1 MQKKN
6 IFIRLSGI
14 ALIGALLLVCI
25 INQIKIESLMI
36 AILTII
42 LFLAC
47 SIFSCIGYFLRWKKE
62 RKGIYLFYVFT
73 NVCWILSIGFRVHTY
88 ISIYSIL

>member
-42 LFLAC
+42 LFLVC
-47 SIFSCIGYFLRWKKE
+47 SIFPVLAIFCDGKKNEKVFICFMYLRMFV
-62 RKGIYLFYVFT
+62 GSYQL
-73 NVCWILSIGFRVHTY
+73 GFGCTL
-88 ISIYSIL
+88 I